1 MSRYSLEKAYFCD
14 QKQDSPCSLSGS
26 ILSERTALLYLKSGQ
41 NGGGKKSIFASG
53 AQFHNCHNSHEVIE
67 SQLYDTVDTQMFELH
82 VAA

>member
-1 MSRYSLEKAYFCD
+1 MTKSKTHHVASQEVSLVRGLHCY
-14 QKQDSPCSLSGS
+14 
-26 ILSERTALLYLKSGQ
+26 ILNQGRMEEE
-41 NGGGKKSIFASG
+41 KKSIFASG